1 MSSSRPLSRTVAV
14 AVCAVAGLAIFQF
27 WGNATHGYIAT
38 NSLFY
43 WWCFQWVNPRSET
56 EHAWLILGLS
66 LFLLWRNLQRGATG
80 TRPVDGRS
88 AAAVLCGLLLHAVG
102 FIAQQPRVSIV
113 ALLLFLWGLF
123 SLAGGLRWSRA
134 SLFPLAFMVF
144 AIPVNALDTVGFWLQ
159 MWVVQAGAKIA
170 HLAGI
175 GVIRNGTQL
184 IAPDG
189 RYQYDVVAACSGIR
203 SLMALT
209 ALSLVTGYLWF
220 KPAWLR
226 GAMLLASLPM
236 VYVANV
242 VRISSIIFAAHFGGQ
257 AWGNRVHDVMGYA
270 IFVIVVGGVIGIAE
284 LLQRMRPAWTM
295 DAVSPEA
302 LEPAPMGT
310 VPIPLTAAVA
320 VLAVAEATLLS
331 HRIDLPPDERTGV
344 ALAPDG
350 ANPKEL
356 PTYLGS
362 EWMGQHVEPA
372 PIEREILPPDT
383 GFSRKKY
390 VNLEKV
396 GQNVLLSIVL
406 SGRDRTS
413 IHRPELCLVGQGW
426 TIDQSTTHHFEYPG
440 VQGAGFDATV
450 LSVHHEVS
458 TPSGRKSVP
467 DIVVY
472 WFVGA
477 QRVFATQGGRMA
489 YDAWSRVSS
498 GRAPRW
504 AYVFLQTDASD
515 GIDAGLARI
524 QDVLNASLPSFQP
537 AIMSGHGN

>member
-1 MSSSRPLSRTVAV
+1 LSRTAAV
-14 AVCAVAGLAIFQF
+14 AVCSVAGLAIFQF

-66 LFLLWRNLQRGATG
+66 LFLLWQNLRRGGAG
-80 TRPVDGRS
+80 TRPVDSRS
-88 AAAVLCGLLLHAVG
+88 AAAVLGGLLLHAVG

-113 ALLLFLWGLF
+113 ALLVFLWGLL

-134 SLFPLAFMVF
+134 SLFPLGFMVF

-159 MWVVQAGAKIA
+159 MWVVQDGAKIA

-209 ALSLVTGYLWF
+209 ALSLVIGYLWF
-220 KPAWLR
+220 KPPWLR
-226 GAMLLASLPM
+226 GAMLLASLPL
-236 VYVANV
+236 VYLGNV
-242 VRISSIIFAAHFGGQ
+242 IRISSIIFAAQFGGQ

-295 DAVSPEA
+295 DAAPAET
-302 LEPAPMGT
+302 LEPAPMGA
-310 VPIPLTAAVA
+310 VPIPMTAAVA
-320 VLAVAEATLLS
+320 LLAVAEAAFLS

-396 GQNVLLSIVL
+396 DQSVLLSIVL

-426 TIDQSTTHHFEYPG
+426 TIDQSSLHHFDYPG
-440 VQGAGFDATV
+440 IKGAGFDATV

-458 TPSGRKSVP
+458 ASSGTRSVP

-477 QRVFATQGGRMA
+477 DRIFATQAGRMA
-489 YDAWSRVSS
+489 YDAWCRVSS
-498 GRAPRW
+498 GKAPRW
-504 AYVFLQTDASD
+504 AYVFLQTDSAD
-515 GIDAGLARI
+515 GLDAALGRI
-524 QDVLNASLPSFQP
+524 QAILDASLPAFQP
-537 AIMSGHGN
+537 AVAPGSLTK